1 MLTPLE
7 EIKSKID
14 VVDYIKQTVKLAPS
28 GKSMKGLCP
37 FHKEKTPSFFV
48 SPERQVWYCFGCQ
61 KGGDIFKF
69 IEESEH
75 VDFPE
80 ALKILADKAGI
91 QLRYEDPR
99 IQTMRNRA
107 FEILKHA
114 QIFYQQNLSANA
126 RVMDYMVSRGMKQE
140 TIETFGIGFAPA
152 GWKNIFIHLKT
163 KGFTPQ
169 DIEQAGLI
177 TRSQRQE
184 QRTEYYDRFRSRVMF
199 PIFDQIDRVVGFS
212 GRILP
217 QEFGGPQDQSQ
228 EAKYINTP
236 ETLVYQK
243 GKILYGFHKAKQAI
257 KDANAAV
264 LVEGNM
270 DMLMGWQDGI
280 ENIVAV
286 SGTGLTE
293 YQLSILKRLCATVVF
308 DFDMDRAG
316 EMATDRS
323 IGLATKKGFIVKILS
338 LPSEKDLADFVRDHP
353 GQAQKLIPDAQDIMA
368 YYVDTAFRQ
377 GDATTED
384 KKRIVAYLLPRLKLL
399 DNPID
404 QQKWTQT
411 ISQKLR
417 VREELLIEELRKTP
431 SLLSEEAETN
441 EPNDKKSSVL
451 FMKSRLDLLAE
462 RALGLMIKIPYANKT
477 VFEACSFFPYRFQ
490 EFVRLLG
497 SIPEGD
503 LQQGVFPQPLGQESL
518 NYLALRADYELAML
532 PDNTTPEKELE
543 LTLFELKR
551 EKVHSSLREITLALK
566 EAEAAKNVERVNELM
581 KQAHTLTSTLAEI
594 ENSV

>member
-1 MLTPLE
+1 
-7 EIKSKID
+7 
-14 VVDYIKQTVKLAPS
+14 
-28 GKSMKGLCP
+28 
-37 FHKEKTPSFFV
+37 
-48 SPERQVWYCFGCQ
+48 
-61 KGGDIFKF
+61 
-69 IEESEH
+69 
-75 VDFPE
+75 
-80 ALKILADKAGI
+80 
-91 QLRYEDPR
+91 
-99 IQTMRNRA
+99 
-107 FEILKHA
+107 
-114 QIFYQQNLSANA
+114 
-126 RVMDYMVSRGMKQE
+126 
-140 TIETFGIGFAPA
+140 
-152 GWKNIFIHLKT
+152 
-163 KGFTPQ
+163 
-169 DIEQAGLI
+169 
-177 TRSQRQE
+177 
-184 QRTEYYDRFRSRVMF
+184 
-199 PIFDQIDRVVGFS
+199 
-212 GRILP
+212 
-217 QEFGGPQDQSQ
+217 
-228 EAKYINTP
+228 
-236 ETLVYQK
+236 
-243 GKILYGFHKAKQAI
+243 
-257 KDANAAV
+257 
-264 LVEGNM
+264 
-270 DMLMGWQDGI
+270 
-280 ENIVAV
+280 
-286 SGTGLTE
+286 
-293 YQLSILKRLCATVVF
+293 
-308 DFDMDRAG
+308 
-316 EMATDRS
+316 
-323 IGLATKKGFIVKILS
+323 
-338 LPSEKDLADFVRDHP
+338 
-353 GQAQKLIPDAQDIMA
+353 
-368 YYVDTAFRQ
+368 
-377 GDATTED
+377 
-384 KKRIVAYLLPRLKLL
+384 LKLL

-503 LQQGVFPQPLGQESL
+503 LQQGVFPQSLGQESL